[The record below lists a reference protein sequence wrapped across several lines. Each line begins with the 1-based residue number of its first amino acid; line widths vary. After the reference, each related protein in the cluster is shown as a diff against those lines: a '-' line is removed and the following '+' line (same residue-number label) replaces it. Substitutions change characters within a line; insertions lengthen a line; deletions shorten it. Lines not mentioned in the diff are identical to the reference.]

1 MRSPKP
7 VQDSGKN
14 DFSDPIMLVSD
25 RGLAFFVFLTAW
37 IDRVSVG

>member
-1 MRSPKP
+1 MRSPKS

-14 DFSDPIMLVSD
+14 DCSDLIMLSSD
-25 RGLAFFVFLTAW
+25 RGLAFFMFLTAW